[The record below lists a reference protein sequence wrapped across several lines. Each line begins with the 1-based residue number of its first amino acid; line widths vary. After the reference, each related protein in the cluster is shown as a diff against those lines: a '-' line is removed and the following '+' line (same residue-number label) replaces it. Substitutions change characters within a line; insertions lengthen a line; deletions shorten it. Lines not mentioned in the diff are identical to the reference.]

1 MRLFFLTGLFL
12 LASLC
17 LWAKSERIELEFAD
31 FKGEFKEANWRD
43 AFAKFLEN
51 KGSKV
56 KTEVSCKG
64 GRCDILTEKFAIE
77 VDSAAKWHEAIG
89 QACHY
94 SLMLKT
100 PAAIAL
106 YDWQT
111 LSADKREALE
121 RTAARRKI
129 KAFFLTIKK

>member
-1 MRLFFLTGLFL
+1 MRQIFFTSIIL

-17 LWAKSERIELEFAD
+17 LWAKAEHIELALAD
-31 FKGEFKEANWRD
+31 FNGEFKEANWRD
-43 AFAKFLEN
+43 ALAKFLEK
-51 KGSKV
+51 KGDNV
-56 KTEVSCKG
+56 KIEVACKG
-64 GRCDILTEKFAIE
+64 GRCDILTEDFAIE

-106 YDWQT
+106 YDWQA
-111 LSADKREALE
+111 LSEDKREALE

>member
-1 MRLFFLTGLFL
+1 MRLIFLTGLFL
-12 LASLC
+12 LTSLC

-43 AFAKFLEN
+43 AFAMFLKK
-51 KGSKV
+51 KGNNV

-64 GRCDILTEKFAIE
+64 GRCDILTEDFAIE

-106 YDWQT
+106 YDWQN
-111 LSADKREALE
+111 LSVDKREALE

-129 KAFFLTIKK
+129 KAFF

>member
-1 MRLFFLTGLFL
+1 MRLILLTSLFF

-17 LWAKSERIELEFAD
+17 LWAKAEHIELAPED

-43 AFAKFLEN
+43 AFAKFLEK
-51 KGSKV
+51 KGDNV
-56 KTEVSCKG
+56 KIEVACKG
-64 GRCDILTEKFAIE
+64 GRCDILTEDFAIE

-106 YDWQT
+106 YDWQN
-111 LSADKREALE
+111 LSKSKREALE
-121 RTAARRKI
+121 HTAARRKI